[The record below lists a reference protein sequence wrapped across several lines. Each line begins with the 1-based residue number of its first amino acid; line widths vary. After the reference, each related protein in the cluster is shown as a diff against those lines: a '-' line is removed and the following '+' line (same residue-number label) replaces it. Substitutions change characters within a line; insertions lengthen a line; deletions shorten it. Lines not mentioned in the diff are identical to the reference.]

1 MSESA
6 VNYEDVSPRRM
17 RSPRYVER
25 TLDQVVGDRVRQHRE
40 RLGISKAELAKAAKV
55 STAVVTK
62 IERST
67 HSPSLSILQAIS
79 RALNRPL
86 SAFLEREDLDQ
97 QCSYVSASDRR
108 AIRGSGR
115 RRGYSRHLLGHS
127 LESDLILE
135 PSLVHLDAGAVSPLL
150 CEDQGQ
156 ELIYMISGSVEYLHA
171 NEIYRLEPGDALL
184 FDTAALHGP
193 KHVVSPPVTYL
204 SICISRRL

>member
-1 MSESA
+1 
-6 VNYEDVSPRRM
+6 V
-17 RSPRYVER
+17 
-25 TLDQVVGDRVRQHRE
+25 DQVVGNRVRQHRE

-67 HSPSLSILQAIS
+67 HSPSLSVLQAIS

-86 SAFLEREDLDQ
+86 SAFIEDDDLDQ
-97 QCSYVSASDRR
+97 QCSYVRASDQR

-127 LESDLILE
+127 LENDLIIE
-135 PSLVHLDAGAVSPLL
+135 PSFVHLEAGAVSPLL
-150 CEDQGQ
+150 SEDQGL
-156 ELIYMISGSVEYLHA
+156 ELIFMISGSVEYLHA
-171 NEIYRLEPGDALL
+171 NEMYTLGPGDVLL

-193 KHVVSPPVTYL
+193 KHVVSPPVTYI

>member
-1 MSESA
+1 
-6 VNYEDVSPRRM
+6 V
-17 RSPRYVER
+17 
-25 TLDQVVGDRVRQHRE
+25 DQVVGNRVRLHRE

-86 SAFLEREDLDQ
+86 SAFIEHEDLDR
-97 QCSYVSASDRR
+97 QCSYARASDQE

-115 RRGYSRHLLGHS
+115 RRGYSRRLLGHS

-135 PSLVHLDAGAVSPLL
+135 PSLVHLDAGAVSPLVS
-150 CEDQGQ
+150 EDQGL
-156 ELIYMISGSVEYLHA
+156 ELIYVISGSVEYLHA
-171 NEIYRLEPGDALL
+171 NEMYMLEPGDVLL

-193 KHVVSPPVTYL
+193 KYVASPPVTYL